1 MFGFRIRMLWRC
13 DSHMQEL
20 MVVRF
25 PCAVELLRKID
36 GHKRR
41 AQAQF
46 NNETEAMSS
55 DAKCK
60 WKFVQTIEENSA
72 GTDGR

>member
-1 MFGFRIRMLWRC
+1 
-13 DSHMQEL
+13 MQEL

-60 WKFVQTIEENSA
+60 
-72 GTDGR
+72 